1 MSRIICLL
9 LLLPMPEFAQTPL
22 TEQWTQRGHWIKT
35 LSRGNNCKAVITYE
49 DRGDLHEE
57 IWLNDV
63 KLVDLTRHRLVFT
76 NVEPSLEVSLIDY
89 DQNGSF
95 DSFEHMAISKKTG
108 EKIGVWGEISNLVE
122 VFERKADG
130 SFQQISDTEF
140 NRHKEQGAINRE
152 MFLKNPKGRID

>member
-1 MSRIICLL
+1 MSRSICFL
-9 LLLPMPEFAQTPL
+9 LLLPMLGFAQAPL
-22 TEQWTQRGHWIKT
+22 TEQWTQKGHWIKT

-57 IWLNDV
+57 IWLNNI

-76 NVEPSLEVSLIDY
+76 NVETSFEVSLVDF

-95 DSFEHMAISKKTG
+95 DSFEHLAISKKTG
-108 EKIGVWGEISNLVE
+108 EKIGVWGEDYNLVE

-130 SFQQISDTEF
+130 SFQQVSETEF
-140 NRHKEQGAINRE
+140 NRHKAQGAMQRE
-152 MFLKNPKGRID
+152 MFRRNPEGRID